1 MIRQAT
7 RLSFYTPFL
16 LLLAGCTGGAW
27 PRLAGPVPHSAV
39 PQPAPMRTVAAQ
51 PVFAFP
57 DTQAARHFLERLPA
71 RIAAWEQD
79 LAALTRAMQVDR
91 TASADNNEQRWAQA
105 EVLRSRRHRLE
116 VAVIEAELKLDA
128 ARRSLPTE
136 TLAIARLEA
145 RLARLKAALVALAS

>member
-1 MIRQAT
+1 
-7 RLSFYTPFL
+7 
-16 LLLAGCTGGAW
+16 
-27 PRLAGPVPHSAV
+27 
-39 PQPAPMRTVAAQ
+39 MRTVAVQ

-57 DTQAARHFLERLPA
+57 DTQAARHFLEELPA

-79 LAALTRAMQVDR
+79 LAALTRAIQADR

-136 TLAIARLEA
+136 TIAIARLEA
-145 RLARLKAALVALAS
+145 RLARLKAALVALPL